1 MNLVVLCSQGHDST
15 LGFVKNINQPMAEDS
30 VLVQVL
36 KRQGA
41 IPFVKTNVPQ
51 SLIRYVSGPG
61 APSPF
66 LQEQQFSLS
75 PLQRG
80 FLSSLILTSHL
91 FFKNNPQSTSLASL
105 SFKATQNDHSFW
117 FEIKQE
123 KRRIIAALLSCAGWF

>member
-51 SLIRYVSGPG
+51 SLIRYVNG
-61 APSPF
+61 
-66 LQEQQFSLS
+66 QEH
-75 PLQRG
+75 PIHIPR
-80 FLSSLILTSHL
+80 I
-91 FFKNNPQSTSLASL
+91 FK
-105 SFKATQNDHSFW
+105 F
-117 FEIKQE
+117 
-123 KRRIIAALLSCAGWF
+123 